1 LRHVILVLIGFEFL
15 KEVGRNMGKIPFI
28 DLRAGVVKIRK
39 EIDSTIARI
48 IDNTAFVL
56 GPELEGFEE
65 DFAAYCG
72 VKHCTGTSSGTS
84 ALHLSLLGYG
94 IGPGDEVITVPNT
107 FIATVEAIAMTG
119 AKPVLVDVR
128 EDTSLIDPELAAAA
142 VTTKTRAIIPVH
154 LFGQCCDMDPLMEL
168 ARDRGLIVIED
179 ACQAHGASY
188 KGRRAGSLGH
198 AAAFSFYPS
207 KNLGAFGEG
216 GAITTSDEGFMKRV
230 KGLRHHAQYEKNIHA
245 EVGYNYRLEALQAAI
260 LRVKLGYLD
269 ESNDLRRAAAGR
281 YIENLDGTAY
291 RLPVEREERR
301 HVYHLFTL
309 GCPDKIAVEKALTEA
324 GIGWGEHYPIP
335 VHLQPAFASLGY
347 GEGAFPIA
355 EKHMGEI
362 VSLPMYPE
370 LSIEDVDRVCY
381 ILKSVT

>member
-1 LRHVILVLIGFEFL
+1 
-15 KEVGRNMGKIPFI
+15 MGKIPFI
-28 DLRAGVVKIRK
+28 DLRAGMTKIRK
-39 EIDSTIARI
+39 EIDAAIARI
-48 IDNTAFVL
+48 VDNTAFVL

-65 DFAAYCG
+65 DFASYCG
-72 VKHCTGTSSGTS
+72 ATYCAGTNSGTS
-84 ALHLSLLGYG
+84 ALHLALLGYG

-128 EDTSLIDPELAAAA
+128 RDTSLIDPELAAAA
-142 VTTKTRAIIPVH
+142 VTPKTKAIIPVH
-154 LFGQCCDMDPLMEL
+154 LFGQCCDMDPLMKL
-168 ARDRGLIVIED
+168 AEEKGLYVIED

-216 GAITTSDEGFMKRV
+216 GAVTTNDESLVKRV
-230 KGLRHHAQYEKNIHA
+230 KGLRHHAQFEKNIHQ
-245 EVGYNYRLEALQAAI
+245 ELGYNYRLEALQAAV
-260 LRVKLGYLD
+260 LRVKLKYLD
-269 ESNDLRRAAAGR
+269 EGNDRRRTAAGR
-281 YIENLDGTAY
+281 YGENLSGTPF
-291 RLPVEREERR
+291 RLPVEREDRR
-301 HVYHLFTL
+301 HVYHLFTV
-309 GCPDKIAVEKALTEA
+309 GCPDKKAVEKALTEA

-347 GEGAFPIA
+347 GRDSFPIA
-355 EKHMGEI
+355 EEQMAEI

-370 LSIEDVDRVCY
+370 LSMDDVDRVCEV
-381 ILKSVT
+381 LKSVP

>member
-1 LRHVILVLIGFEFL
+1 
-15 KEVGRNMGKIPFI
+15 MAKIPFI
-28 DLRAGVVKIRK
+28 DLRAGTAKIRK
-39 EIDSTIARI
+39 EIDTAITRI
-48 IDNTAFVL
+48 VDNTAFVL
-56 GPELEGFEE
+56 GPELGGFEE
-65 DFAAYCG
+65 DFASFCGADYCA
-72 VKHCTGTSSGTS
+72 GTNSGTS
-84 ALHLSLLGYG
+84 ALHLALLGYD

-107 FIATVEAIAMTG
+107 FIATAEAIAMTG
-119 AKPVLVDVR
+119 ATPVLVDVR

-142 VTTKTRAIIPVH
+142 VTPKTKAIIPVH

-168 ARDRGLIVIED
+168 AGEKGLVVIED

-216 GAITTSDEGFMKRV
+216 GAVTTSDQKLVERV

-260 LRVKLGYLD
+260 LRVKLKYLD
-269 ESNDLRRAAAGR
+269 KCNDMRRAAAAR
-281 YIENLDGTAY
+281 YVENLNGTAY

-309 GCPDKIAVEKALTEA
+309 GCPDKIAVEKALTDSE
-324 GIGWGEHYPIP
+324 IGWGEHYPIP
-335 VHLQPAFASLGY
+335 VHLQPAFTSLGY
-347 GEGAFPIA
+347 GEGSFPIA
-355 EKHMGEI
+355 EKHMAEI

-370 LSIEDVDRVCY
+370 LSAEDVDRVCEV
-381 ILKSVT
+381 LKSVP

>member
-1 LRHVILVLIGFEFL
+1 
-15 KEVGRNMGKIPFI
+15 MGKIPFI
-28 DLRAGVVKIRK
+28 DLRAGTAKIRK
-39 EIDSTIARI
+39 EIDTAIARVV
-48 IDNTAFVL
+48 DNTAFVL
-56 GPELEGFEE
+56 GPELEGFEQ
-65 DFAAYCG
+65 DFATYCG
-72 VKHCTGTSSGTS
+72 AKYCIGTNSGTS

-119 AKPVLVDVR
+119 ARPVLVDVR

-142 VTTKTRAIIPVH
+142 VTAKTKAIIPVH
-154 LFGQCCDMDPLMEL
+154 LFGQCCDMNPIMEL
-168 ARDRGLIVIED
+168 ARDKGLTVIED

-216 GAITTSDEGFMKRV
+216 GAVTTSDEELMKRV

-245 EVGYNYRLEALQAAI
+245 EIGYNYRLEAMQAAI
-260 LRVKLGYLD
+260 LRVKLGHLD
-269 ESNDLRRAAAGR
+269 DSNDLRRAAAAR
-281 YIENLDGTAY
+281 YAENLAGTVF
-291 RLPVEREERR
+291 RLPVEREDRR

-309 GCPDKIAVEKALTEA
+309 GCPDKIAIEGALTEA

-347 GEGAFPIA
+347 EKGSFPIA
-355 EKHMGEI
+355 ERHMGEI

-370 LSIEDVDRVCY
+370 LSMEDVDRVCEV
-381 ILKSVT
+381 IKGVT

>member
-1 LRHVILVLIGFEFL
+1 
-15 KEVGRNMGKIPFI
+15 MGKIPFI
-28 DLRAGVVKIRK
+28 DLRAGTSKIRK
-39 EIDSTIARI
+39 EIDAAIARV

-65 DFAAYCG
+65 DFASYCDATY
-72 VKHCTGTSSGTS
+72 CAGTSSGTS
-84 ALHLSLLGYG
+84 ALHLALLGFG

-128 EDTSLIDPELAAAA
+128 RNTSLIDPELAAAA
-142 VTTKTRAIIPVH
+142 VTPKTKAIIPVH
-154 LFGQCCDMDPLMEL
+154 LFGQCCDMDPLMKL
-168 ARDRGLIVIED
+168 AEERNLHVIED
-179 ACQAHGASY
+179 ACQAHGAAY

-216 GAITTSDEGFMKRV
+216 GAVTTNDEELVKRV
-230 KGLRHHAQYEKNIHA
+230 KGLRHHAQFEKNIH
-245 EVGYNYRLEALQAAI
+245 EEIGYNYRLEALQAAI
-260 LRVKLGYLD
+260 LRLKLRYLD
-269 ESNDLRRAAAGR
+269 EGNDRRRAAAGR
-281 YIENLDGTAY
+281 YIENLGGTAY
-291 RLPVEREERR
+291 RLPVEREDRR
-301 HVYHLFTL
+301 HVYHLFTV

-347 GEGAFPIA
+347 VRGSFPIA
-355 EKHMGEI
+355 EGQMAEI

-370 LSIEDVDRVCY
+370 LSMDDVDRVCEV
-381 ILKSVT
+381 LKNVP